1 MRECRLKI
9 SRTRLVEETPV
20 CPRKGVSCGAQ
31 SGPPPLSEITGS
43 ENSGDLKAERCMEKG
58 TLCGQEQGLPIVR

>member
-1 MRECRLKI
+1 
-9 SRTRLVEETPV
+9 V